1 MVFFY
6 FARDQPFGEPS
17 EIIQKNE
24 WRKVM
29 KNKKNLFKKITAALL
44 AICMMAGIAG
54 CGNSDENSTEPD
66 GTEATVPV
74 DVTVVSTTEPVDS
87 GEEVVE
93 PAATSGSTEESTVP
107 VVEESIPAAS
117 ENDVSKETEQPTET
131 PEIIFEDTDQ
141 TVYAVTTVF
150 VRTGPGSNYKE
161 LGVMTRGQTIVRI
174 GIGDN
179 GWSKVIFDGEVAYMY
194 SDYLS
199 TEEPVDEI

>member
-1 MVFFY
+1 MN
-6 FARDQPFGEPS
+6 S
-17 EIIQKNE
+17 
-24 WRKVM
+24 
-29 KNKKNLFKKITAALL
+29 KKNIFKKITAALL
-44 AICMMAGIAG
+44 VICMMAAFAG
-54 CGNSDENSTEPD
+54 CVNSNEDPAEPD
-66 GTEATVPV
+66 STEATVPV
-74 DVTVVSTTEPVDS
+74 DVTMVPAT
-87 GEEVVE
+87 E
-93 PAATSGSTEESTVP
+93 PAATDESTEESTVP
-107 VVEESIPAAS
+107 VVDERIPAATETDAS
-117 ENDVSKETEQPTET
+117 QTTEQPTEIQ
-131 PEIIFEDTDQ
+131 EIIFEDTDQ

>member
-1 MVFFY
+1 
-6 FARDQPFGEPS
+6 
-17 EIIQKNE
+17 
-24 WRKVM
+24 M
-29 KNKKNLFKKITAALL
+29 KNKKNIFKKITAALL
-44 AICMMAGIAG
+44 VVCMMAAFVG
-54 CGNSDENSTEPD
+54 CVNSNEDPTESDSTD
-66 GTEATVPV
+66 ATVPM
-74 DVTVVSTTEPVDS
+74 DVTMVPATEPI
-87 GEEVVE
+87 
-93 PAATSGSTEESTVP
+93 ATDESTEEPTAP
-107 VVEESIPAAS
+107 VVEESIPAAT
-117 ENDVSKETEQPTET
+117 ENDVSQETEQLTET